1 MCEATFFCF
10 FAPYQLYIN
19 YTGMIFKKAIFT
31 IAVLVFSMTART
43 QIVIDNSITLDEA
56 IATLLGPNVVF
67 SNVTFSGD
75 ANQLGYFDS
84 ANSNIGIP
92 TGIILGTGDVTNA
105 IGPND
110 SGSNSVGGGNFGASD
125 SDLDQLDQLSHNDAA
140 ILEFDFV
147 ATGTAVAFDYV
158 WASDEY
164 PEYTGAGTCGNV
176 SDVFGFFLSGPGITG
191 PFSNQ
196 SDNIA
201 LIPGTNDFV
210 SIFNLNAGCE
220 GTAQPG
226 DADCNNCEYYI
237 NNGDGF
243 TAPFNGSDFYVQY
256 DGFTVTLTAF
266 FEGLQCGETYHI
278 KLAVADVSDT
288 AFDSAV
294 FLKEGSFDVYGNLIS
309 AIVVNPSPD
318 LGVNQVLEGCI
329 NGSFLVQPPGCQ
341 VEPLTITLEAGGT
354 ATAGEDYETFSTTI
368 TIQEDPVEIPVT
380 TISDMVDEG
389 METITLS
396 FTYTDLQGN
405 EVVASA
411 ELELIDYTLPTL
423 SAVEDLRV
431 CPGATEVASTSV
443 SDGFPPFAYSWTSG
457 ETGTSASYSQG
468 EAGEY
473 SVTVTDYCGNTNQVD
488 FVVTEPEP
496 FVFVDSVE
504 LCFQG
509 TSQQLV
515 EGGELPY
522 TYIYNDLGLALVEPA
537 HFTGVDFGI
546 WPVVIEDACGQI
558 ANADIYVVPCGTTIP
573 NIFTPNGD
581 DNNQYFEIVGVER
594 FPGSV
599 LTVWNRW
606 GTIVYESQSYRNR
619 WDGDDLPEG
628 TYYYV
633 FTRSD
638 GETSSGAIML
648 LRGK

>member
-1 MCEATFFCF
+1 
-10 FAPYQLYIN
+10 
-19 YTGMIFKKAIFT
+19 MIFKKALILLSIT
-31 IAVLVFSMTART
+31 IAAVAAKA
-43 QIVIDNSITLDEA
+43 QIVIDNTITLDEA

-92 TGIILGTGDVTNA
+92 TGIIMGTGDVTNA
-105 IGPND
+105 IGPNN
-110 SGSNSVGGGNFGASD
+110 SGNSGIGGGNFGASD
-125 SDLDQLDQLSHNDAA
+125 PDLDQLDLLAHNDAA

-164 PEYTGAGTCGNV
+164 PEYSGADLDGDGFSDCGNV

-201 LIPGTNDFV
+201 LIPGTSDFV
-210 SIFNLNAGCE
+210 SIFNLNAGCQ

-266 FEGLQCGETYHI
+266 FNGLQCGETYHI

-309 AIVVNPSPD
+309 AIVINPSPD
-318 LGVNQVLEGCI
+318 LEDNQVLEGCI

-341 VEPLTITLEAGGT
+341 TEPLTITLEAGGT
-354 ATAGEDYETFSTTI
+354 AVAGEDYEAFSTTI
-368 TIQEDPVEIPVT
+368 TIQEEPVTIPVI
-380 TISDMVDEG
+380 TIGDLIDEG

-405 EVVASA
+405 EIIASA
-411 ELELIDYTLPTL
+411 ELELLDYTLPTL
-423 SAVEDLRV
+423 AAVEDVRV
-431 CPGATEVASTSV
+431 CPGAVEVASTSV
-443 SDGFPPFAYSWTSG
+443 SDGFPPFAYAWTSG
-457 ETGTSASYSQG
+457 ETGTSANYSQG

-488 FVVTEPEP
+488 FLVTEPEP

-504 LCFQG
+504 LCFG
-509 TSQQLV
+509 GSSQQLV
-515 EGGELPY
+515 EGGELPF
-522 TYIYNDLGLALVEPA
+522 TYIFDELSLELVEPSG
-537 HFTGVDFGI
+537 FTGIDFGI

-558 ANADIYVVPCGTTIP
+558 ANADLYVVPCGTTIP

-606 GTIVYESQSYRNR
+606 GTIVYESDSYRNR
-619 WDGDDLPEG
+619 WDGGDLPEG

-638 GETSSGAIML
+638 GETSSGSIML